1 VSKIALMLIRDLQL
15 GFRVLRTNPGFTAV
29 AILALA
35 LGIGVSTALFSV
47 VYGVWL
53 NGYPYGRAGEI
64 LYARAR
70 GPSGEFADSQNGVF
84 QQREFLEFA
93 RVAAVRDSVAYT
105 LGRAA
110 TVVGDHGPELVTTF
124 YVSGN
129 TFSFLGV
136 APMLGRPIQPSDIRL
151 GGGAEQV
158 VVLSFNLWRRMF
170 HSDPDVVGRTVE
182 LSGVPH
188 VVIGVMPRRFGW
200 GSNSVPTNDG
210 MYLPLSTAD
219 TDARV
224 RAWVRLHDGI
234 SASVAAQQFHAL
246 FRELAKQP
254 GSFPQKEFVTDLR
267 EFVGGTGETARYVTE
282 MRASLRLLLFA
293 VGLLLLIACSNVANL
308 QLARSSVRA
317 REVAMRLAL
326 GASRWRIFRQLLTEN
341 VLLGVAGGLFGVSL
355 AIGLTR
361 LIAVLIPRGYVPSES
376 EIAINVPV
384 LLAGAAISVASGV
397 LFGMA
402 PAIHGATANLNDTLK
417 DTGVSA
423 GGRRGARTR
432 NLLVTVEVALSVVL
446 LMGAGLAMRGYAKLG
461 QEDLGFNP
469 QRLFE
474 IGVRLFI
481 PPGNQRGAQPTEFA
495 DFLRDLPER
504 VRRLPAVESAG
515 ILQRTQTR
523 GYQISGEARQDV
535 RVPVLAI
542 SADYLRTMGIV
553 VRTGR
558 EISEADVVRR
568 EPVAVINETARLL
581 WPAGQSPVG
590 TRIMLHGLGRPTDPP
605 LEVTVVGVVRN
616 EDDAAEMARPAVF
629 VPYTVNGLPFGLPS
643 LIVRTRHDDPLKSAD
658 DVRAQAFALNPRG
671 LLLRPVD
678 LAAQFASGRL
688 QPRFNMALFSGLAA
702 IALALS
708 AAGIF
713 AVLSYQ
719 VAGRRR
725 EIGIRL
731 ALGAGSGRIFSMIL
745 GSGAVLVGSG
755 LAVGVA
761 AALAITR
768 LVKSQ
773 IFTVPQTDPVALVVA
788 VTILAIVAAC
798 ACYLPARRACRVDPL
813 AVLRSD

>member
-1 VSKIALMLIRDLQL
+1 MMEHFIRDVQL
-15 GFRVLRTNPGFTAV
+15 GFRVLRTNPGFTMV

-84 QQREFLEFA
+84 RQREFLEFA
-93 RVAAVRDSVAYT
+93 RVPAVADSVAYT
-105 LGRAA
+105 LGSFA
-110 TVVGDHGPELVTTF
+110 TVVGDHGPEYVPAF
-124 YVSGN
+124 YVSGH

-136 APMLGRPIQPSDIRL
+136 APLIGRPIQPSDIRQA
-151 GGGAEQV
+151 GAAEQV

-170 HSDPDVVGRTVE
+170 HSDPDVVGRTVM

-210 MYLPLSTAD
+210 MYLPLST
-219 TDARV
+219 TDAEVRV
-224 RAWVRLHDGI
+224 RAWVRLRDGI
-234 SASVAAQQFHAL
+234 SASVAAQQFHVL
-246 FRELAKQP
+246 FQELAKQP
-254 GSFPQKEFVTDLR
+254 GSFPQKEFATDLR
-267 EFVGGTGETARYVTE
+267 EFVGGTGATAAYVIE

-293 VGLLLLIACSNVANL
+293 VGFLLLIACSNVANL
-308 QLARSSVRA
+308 QLARNSVRA

-326 GASRWRIFRQLLTEN
+326 GASRWRVFRQLLTEN
-341 VLLGVAGGLFGVSL
+341 VLLGVAGGLVGVAL
-355 AIGLTR
+355 AAGLTR

-376 EIAINVPV
+376 EIATNVPV
-384 LLAGAAISVASGV
+384 LLAGAAISLASGV

-402 PAIHGATANLNDTLK
+402 PAIDGSTANLNDTLK
-417 DTGVSA
+417 DTGATA

-432 NLLVTVEVALSVVL
+432 NLLVMVEVALSVVL
-446 LMGAGLAMRGYAKLG
+446 LMGAGLAMRGYAKVG
-461 QEDLGFNP
+461 QEDLGFSP
-469 QRLFE
+469 ERLFE
-474 IGVRLFI
+474 V
-481 PPGNQRGAQPTEFA
+481 GAVFPRPSGPANAQTGEFA

-504 VRRLPAVESAG
+504 VRRLPAIESAAIG
-515 ILQRTQTR
+515 QRLQAR
-523 GYQISGEARQDV
+523 GYQISGEVRQDAV
-535 RVPVLAI
+535 RVPILAI
-542 SADYLRTMGIV
+542 NADYLRTMGIV

-558 EISEADVVRR
+558 DISETDVMRR

-581 WPAGQSPVG
+581 WPGGQHPIG
-590 TRIMLHGLGRPTDPP
+590 ARIMLHGLGRPTDPP
-605 LEVTVVGVVRN
+605 LEVTVVGIARN
-616 EDDAAEMARPAVF
+616 DDDAADPARPAVF
-629 VPYTVNGLPFGLPS
+629 VPYTLTGLPFAPPA
-643 LIVRTRHDDPLKSAD
+643 LIIRTRHDDPLRSAD
-658 DVRAQAFALNPRG
+658 AVRAQAFALNPRA

-688 QPRFNMALFSGLAA
+688 QPRFNMALLGGLAA

-731 ALGAGSGRIFSMIL
+731 ALGADRARIFSMIF